1 MYKTLTKKEKTRFEV
16 INKYNV
22 AIMSLKNQLKNASSI
37 DELTILASKII
48 NLEQQILVEK
58 STGYKELEQEK
69 KKVETKIDKLT
80 RELKQAEND
89 LNRIDNNI
97 DLKLNGYRSAL
108 QAKIEGLTD
117 DFNNMQELILQSAG
131 I

>member
-1 MYKTLTKKEKTRFEV
+1 MSNTLTRKERARFEL

-22 AIMSLKNQLKNASSI
+22 AIMSLRNQLKNATGI
-37 DELTILASKII
+37 DELTIIASKII
-48 NLEQQILVEK
+48 DLEQQILVEK

-69 KKVETKIDKLT
+69 KKVESKIDKLT

-97 DLKLNGYRSAL
+97 DLKLNGYRLAI
-108 QAKIEGLTD
+108 QAKLEGLTND
-117 DFNNMQELILQSAG
+117 YNNIQELILSNYQ
-131 I
+131 

>member
-37 DELTILASKII
+37 DELTILASRII

-97 DLKLNGYRSAL
+97 DLKLNGYRAAL
-108 QAKIEGLTD
+108 QAKIEGLTN
-117 DFNNMQELILQSAG
+117 DFNNMQELILQTAN

>member
-37 DELTILASKII
+37 DELTILASRII

-108 QAKIEGLTD
+108 QAKIEGLTN